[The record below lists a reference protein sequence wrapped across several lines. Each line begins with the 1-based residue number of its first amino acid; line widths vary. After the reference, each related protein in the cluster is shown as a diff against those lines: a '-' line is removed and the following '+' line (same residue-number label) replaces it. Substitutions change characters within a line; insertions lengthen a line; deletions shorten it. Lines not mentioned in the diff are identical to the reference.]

1 MEFILCEV
9 KLLITRRY
17 LCVKNNNS
25 ELLKLIIIFVLFLVL
40 WLITSTNPM
49 KLDILWFLV
58 VLILSFIFIVKN
70 KNISKGD
77 IIAGVL
83 MGLISMP
90 SNFLMGLISIIA
102 YLGGVSVFK
111 ASNNKILLL
120 KSNNK
125 REISK
130 TILVA
135 VFVGIILGIINL
147 YLGKSF
153 MEINPSIKLKWFLVG
168 IRAGVTEEIIF
179 RFFFFAICIYFT
191 NDKALSKIEGFLC
204 YLIMIIPH
212 VLIHFDRTNFELG
225 GMIILSLIFGL
236 PFAIM
241 QRKHDLSSAIGAHAI
256 VDIIRFCVFGA

>member
-1 MEFILCEV
+1 M
-9 KLLITRRY
+9 
-17 LCVKNNNS
+17 KNNNS
-25 ELLKLIIIFVLFLVL
+25 ELLKSIIIFVLFLVL

-49 KLDILWFLV
+49 KLDILWFL
-58 VLILSFIFIVKN
+58 
-70 KNISKGD
+70 D
-77 IIAGVL
+77 
-83 MGLISMP
+83 
-90 SNFLMGLISIIA
+90 
-102 YLGGVSVFK
+102 
-111 ASNNKILLL
+111 
-120 KSNNK
+120 
-125 REISK
+125 
-130 TILVA
+130 
-135 VFVGIILGIINL
+135 
-147 YLGKSF
+147 
-153 MEINPSIKLKWFLVG
+153 G